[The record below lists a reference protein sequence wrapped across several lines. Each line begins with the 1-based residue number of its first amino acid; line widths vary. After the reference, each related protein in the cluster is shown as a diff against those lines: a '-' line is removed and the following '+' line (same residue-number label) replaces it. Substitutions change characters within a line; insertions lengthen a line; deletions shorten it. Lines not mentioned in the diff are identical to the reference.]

1 MNLVALI
8 RRTGYHTRRKICG
21 VGGDE
26 MGPACGGAERREEG
40 SQGAAVWQGHGETP
54 ELSLRP
60 TTETAKGTR

>member
-1 MNLVALI
+1 
-8 RRTGYHTRRKICG
+8 
-21 VGGDE
+21 